1 MSNSSMSIS
10 FCIILFYFILC
21 KCVIMYIYIYIH
33 TIPDNLTTKG
43 TISKSICRTSQH
55 FQLTG
60 FVNKMCHV
68 HLCRLMRVEPGS
80 PPKVVWEL
88 IVRNRDHNETYGYM
102 YIYIYIW
109 TCKSPYNKNHV
120 TLESNIL
127 YWLFLKTHFVPPG
140 RLLRSKRFKSASSL
154 RLKKLW
160 RRRGWC

>member
-1 MSNSSMSIS
+1 MRFEDLNIGMSNSSMSIS

-102 YIYIYIW
+102 YIYIYELVRAL
-109 TCKSPYNKNHV
+109 TTKTMSH
-120 TLESNIL
+120 SNRI
-127 YWLFLKTHFVPPG
+127 YYTGFF
-140 RLLRSKRFKSASSL
+140 
-154 RLKKLW
+154 
-160 RRRGWC
+160 